1 MQDTRNIT
9 NLIVMCNSRERSQR
23 DHEASQQIKSVFMT
37 NWDGLISSKDSRIVV
52 MGATNLVSLLSGL
65 LGRSVVWWGVS
76 CGGVVG
82 RSDWSVVLL
91 FVLLLVCL

>member
-9 NLIVMCNSRERSQR
+9 NFIVLCHSSERSQR

-82 RSDWSVVLL
+82 WGDWSVVLL